1 LFTENFIE
9 IGDSVSIL
17 IVFLSVLLCL
27 LSILCSPNIKE
38 KSYVFLILVLGSVLI
53 LAFSSKNIVSFY
65 IFFEISLIP
74 TLILII
80 SWGYQPERLQA
91 GTYIILYTVRASL
104 PLLILL
110 VSEGIIFSS
119 FNILLIQYL
128 KLCSTSFWILIII
141 ITAFLVKLPMYLYH
155 LWLPKAHV
163 EAPLAG
169 SMILAGI
176 LLKLGGY
183 GLYLIFKMFETW
195 SFSFIIILI
204 ITISLWGGLIASF
217 ICLRQTDMKS
227 FVAYSSVAHI
237 RLVIAGVILNRLW
250 GIISIKVI
258 LISHG
263 FTSSALFFVVYITYI
278 KTNRRSLLYVGGILN
293 LFPYLRVLWFVLLRV
308 NIAAPPSLNLIGEL
322 LILPSLWLLG
332 LIVIIIIML
341 LILFRAIYNIYLYSV
356 INHGMRNKLILPSET
371 IKSAEYLGLL
381 VHFLP
386 LLIIFKTQIFRV

>member
-1 LFTENFIE
+1 MFTENFIE

>member
-1 LFTENFIE
+1 
-9 IGDSVSIL
+9 
-17 IVFLSVLLCL
+17 
-27 LSILCSPNIKE
+27 
-38 KSYVFLILVLGSVLI
+38 
-53 LAFSSKNIVSFY
+53 
-65 IFFEISLIP
+65 
-74 TLILII
+74 
-80 SWGYQPERLQA
+80 
-91 GTYIILYTVRASL
+91 
-104 PLLILL
+104 
-110 VSEGIIFSS
+110 
-119 FNILLIQYL
+119 
-128 KLCSTSFWILIII
+128 
-141 ITAFLVKLPMYLYH
+141 
-155 LWLPKAHV
+155 
-163 EAPLAG
+163 
-169 SMILAGI
+169 MILAGI